1 MLPDTHALGL
11 DPGRLDTALTAA
23 CRAPS
28 LHNSQPWRFRVGPDV
43 IELWAD
49 PERVLAAADP
59 EGREQRMACGAALL
73 TLRLALR
80 GFGVLPTVTV
90 LPDRARPDL
99 IAEVRRGGER
109 PPSPEELRL
118 LAAVPRRHTN
128 RRPFAD
134 APVTAGELTALQRA
148 ALDEGAWLHV
158 VDDPTERVQ
167 VAELAVAAAQGPA
180 RRPGVRRR
188 AQAVDGRHGGARR
201 RRARHRGRSAPPTP
215 GPVGAAGL
223 RRLLGR
229 HGHVRGAA
237 RGRRVT
243 SHLSGRAARSA
254 PGRPCRRCCSP
265 PPRTA
270 WRRRSS
276 PSSSSCPARGNGC
289 GAWCGA
295 PSSRRRCCASGAASR
310 CPRHRAGPSPRSS
323 GPRWR
328 RPEREPGRR
337 ARARRGGDAGRL
349 ADRALPG
356 TPRRRPGP
364 AAARRRPPRS
374 APACDGR

>member
-1 MLPDTHALGL
+1 MLPDTRALGL
-11 DPGRLDTALTAA
+11 DPGRLGTALTAA

-49 PERVLAAADP
+49 SERVLPAADP

-80 GFGVLPTVTV
+80 GFGVRPTVTM

-109 PPSPEELRL
+109 PASPEELRL

-167 VAELAVAAAQGPA
+167 VA
-180 RRPGVRRR
+180 
-188 AQAVDGRHGGARR
+188 
-201 RRARHRGRSAPPTP
+201 
-215 GPVGAAGL
+215 
-223 RRLLGR
+223 
-229 HGHVRGAA
+229 
-237 RGRRVT
+237 
-243 SHLSGRAARSA
+243 
-254 PGRPCRRCCSP
+254 
-265 PPRTA
+265 

-276 PSSSSCPARGNGC
+276 PSWWRFPTCASSCASSS
-289 GAWCGA
+289 
-295 PSSRRRCCASGAASR
+295 
-310 CPRHRAGPSPRSS
+310 
-323 GPRWR
+323 
-328 RPEREPGRR
+328 GRR
-337 ARARRGGDAGRL
+337 ARPWPCSGSGAAGRRHAPRGG
-349 ADRALPG
+349 
-356 TPRRRPGP
+356 
-364 AAARRRPPRS
+364 RS
-374 APACDGR
+374 PT

>member
-11 DPGRLDTALTAA
+11 DPGRLGTALTAA

-49 PERVLAAADP
+49 PERVLPAADP

-80 GFGVLPTVTV
+80 GFGVRPTVTV

-167 VAELAVAAAQGPA
+167 VAELAVAAH
-180 RRPGVRRR
+180 R
-188 AQAVDGRHGGARR
+188 A
-201 RRARHRGRSAPPTP
+201 SSPT
-215 GPVGAAGL
+215 
-223 RRLLGR
+223 
-229 HGHVRGAA
+229 
-237 RGRRVT
+237 
-243 SHLSGRAARSA
+243 
-254 PGRPCRRCCSP
+254 
-265 PPRTA
+265 
-270 WRRRSS
+270 RRSS
-276 PSSSSCPARGNGC
+276 PSSSGGRP
-289 GAWCGA
+289 
-295 PSSRRRCCASGAASR
+295 SRRGAATACPPPRAVRSPNPRPGGCCGTSATPRSPRPRSR
-310 CPRHRAGPSPRSS
+310 SGPRSS
-323 GPRWR
+323 CSPR
-328 RPEREPGRR
+328 
-337 ARARRGGDAGRL
+337 
-349 ADRALPG
+349 
-356 TPRRRPGP
+356 T
-364 AAARRRPPRS
+364 
-374 APACDGR
+374 

>member
-1 MLPDTHALGL
+1 MLPDTRALGL
-11 DPGRLDTALTAA
+11 DPGRLGTALTAA

-80 GFGVLPTVTV
+80 GFGVRPTVTV

-167 VAELAVAAAQGPA
+167 VAELAVAAHRAQLADPAFVAELKRWTAVTAGRGDGVPATAGGPLPQPPARWVPLAEVVGPA
-180 RRPGVRRR
+180 V
-188 AQAVDGRHGGARR
+188 ASTGA
-201 RRARHRGRSAPPTP
+201 
-215 GPVGAAGL
+215 
-223 RRLLGR
+223 
-229 HGHVRGAA
+229 
-237 RGRRVT
+237 
-243 SHLSGRAARSA
+243 
-254 PGRPCRRCCSP
+254 
-265 PPRTA
+265 
-270 WRRRSS
+270 
-276 PSSSSCPARGNGC
+276 
-289 GAWCGA
+289 
-295 PSSRRRCCASGAASR
+295 
-310 CPRHRAGPSPRSS
+310 
-323 GPRWR
+323 
-328 RPEREPGRR
+328 
-337 ARARRGGDAGRL
+337 
-349 ADRALPG
+349 
-356 TPRRRPGP
+356 
-364 AAARRRPPRS
+364 
-374 APACDGR
+374 

>member
-11 DPGRLDTALTAA
+11 DPGRLGTALTAA

-80 GFGVLPTVTV
+80 GFGVRPTVTV

-134 APVTAGELTALQRA
+134 AAVTAGELTALQRA

-167 VAELAVAAAQGPA
+167 VAELAVAAHRAQLADPAFVAELKRWTAVTAGRADGVPATAGGPLPQPPA
-180 RRPGVRRR
+180 RWVLRDFGDSSVATATFEERP
-188 AQAVDGRHGGARR
+188 AV
-201 RRARHRGRSAPPTP
+201 
-215 GPVGAAGL
+215 VVL
-223 RRLLGR
+223 
-229 HGHVRGAA
+229 
-237 RGRRVT
+237 T
-243 SHLSGRAARSA
+243 SHLSGRAAEVGA
-254 PGRPCRRCCSP
+254 GQALQKVLL
-265 PPRTA
+265 TA
-270 WRRRSS
+270 T
-276 PSSSSCPARGNGC
+276 ADGL
-289 GAWCGA
+289 
-295 PSSRRRCCASGAASR
+295 AASFLSQLVEL
-310 CPRHRAGPSPRSS
+310 P
-323 GPRWR
+323 GPRERLR
-328 RPEREPGRR
+328 RLVRGAQLPQAVLRIGRGFPVP
-337 ARARRGGDAGRL
+337 A
-349 ADRALPG
+349 
-356 TPRRRPGP
+356 TPRRPLAEVVGP
-364 AAARRRPPRS
+364 AVASTGA
-374 APACDGR
+374 